1 MDWAVIVDDIQQY
14 WWVYLAMPFM
24 AAIIGYVTKLLAVW
38 MIFNPL
44 EFKGIKPIFG
54 WQGMIPARAGKMA
67 AIAYDTMT
75 NGLVDMQELMGRI
88 DPDDLV
94 RELQGPMN
102 QAVEDLARE
111 LLAEYQ
117 PDLWESLP
125 EAVRKL
131 LIKRVQSQAPKVVKT
146 LVKEVT
152 SDIHAVVDVRHMVV
166 SNLVRD
172 KTILNRLIK
181 DVAEPELKFIVRS
194 GIYFGAIIGVIQAL
208 AFGLTKSPLIMPIFG
223 FSTGWVTDYVALNM
237 LFRPR
242 EEKRILGIKVHG
254 LFQRRRDEVGAKYG
268 DLIAREILTPK
279 NLLEGMLTGPKSDKL
294 LAIVQK
300 EVQRTI
306 DEQSGLVK
314 PLVVLAVGGR
324 RYQELKE
331 SAVTKVINTV
341 PETAESMFAYTE
353 NALDIRNTIASKMGD
368 LSSEQFENIIRPAFK
383 EDEKT
388 AIAVGAVLGGVIGE
402 VQAMLLIYVPVALG
416 WVTFT

>member
-402 VQAMLLIYVPVALG
+402 LQAMLLIYVPVALG